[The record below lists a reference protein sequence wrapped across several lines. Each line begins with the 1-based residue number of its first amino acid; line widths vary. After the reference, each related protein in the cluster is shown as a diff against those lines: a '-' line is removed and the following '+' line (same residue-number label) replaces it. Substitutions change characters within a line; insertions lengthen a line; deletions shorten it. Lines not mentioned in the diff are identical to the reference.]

1 MITSI
6 MQPTFL
12 PGLSFFSLLVQSDN
26 FVFLDNVNFQ
36 KQSWQQRNQI
46 IINKKKSWLI
56 IPVKKNGKKINEI
69 SIADKN
75 IYKKILITIKQNY
88 SKSKFFNNYWEE
100 FENIFIENFKTESL
114 LKLNISLIKWA
125 CEKLKI
131 KCNFYNSSTF
141 ETNLSRIDRLISINK
156 ILKSGTYLSPIGS
169 LDYLS
174 DGVEKFYQNKIKLV
188 FNNYDEIQSINKTE
202 KMNLSIID
210 LIFNFGDSSKK
221 IILKGIGKPY
231 TYDQIKNL
239 NYKK

>member
-12 PGLSFFSLLVQSDN
+12 PGLSFFSLLIQSDN

-69 SIADKN
+69 KIADKN
-75 IYKKILITIKQNY
+75 IYKRILMTIKQNY
-88 SKSKFFNNYWEE
+88 SKSKFFNDYWEE
-100 FENIFIENFKTESL
+100 FEDIFIKNFKTGSL
-114 LKLNISLIKWA
+114 SQLNISLIKWV
-125 CEKLKI
+125 CKKLKI
-131 KCNFYNSSTF
+131 NCNFYKSSIF

-156 ILKSGTYLSPIGS
+156 ILKSEIYLSPIGS
-169 LDYLS
+169 IGYLS
-174 DGVEKFYQNKIKLV
+174 DSVEKFYQYKINLV
-188 FNNYDEIQSINKTE
+188 FNNYDEMKSVNMSE

-210 LIFNFGDSSKK
+210 LIFNFGANSKK

-231 TYDQIKNL
+231 TYEQIKNL
-239 NYKK
+239 KHKK

>member
-1 MITSI
+1 

-12 PGLSFFSLLVQSDN
+12 PGLSFFSLLIQSDN

-69 SIADKN
+69 KIADKK
-75 IYKKILITIKQNY
+75 IYKRILMTIKQNY
-88 SKSKFFNNYWEE
+88 SKSKFFNDYWEE
-100 FENIFIENFKTESL
+100 FEDIFIKNFKTESL
-114 LKLNISLIKWA
+114 SELNISLIKWA
-125 CEKLKI
+125 CKKLKI
-131 KCNFYNSSTF
+131 KCNFYQSSTF

-156 ILKSGTYLSPIGS
+156 ILKSDIYLSPIGS
-169 LDYLS
+169 IAYLS
-174 DGVEKFYQNKIKLV
+174 DSVHKFNQYKINLV
-188 FNNYDEIQSINKTE
+188 FNNYDEIQSVNKSE

-210 LIFNFGDSSKK
+210 LIFNFGAYSKK

-231 TYDQIKNL
+231 TYEQIENL
-239 NYKK
+239 KYKK